1 MAERLLLSKKE
12 GLLNQQLLG
21 KELDQS
27 LVIKGQSKSR
37 RITVGFSKSGMAV
50 IVLLLTFLLTITI
63 VSHQRLAGVNRSL
76 GEQQEKLEKLEI
88 EQNNLKEEK
97 ELLTRYDR
105 ISQIAKEHGMTL
117 KDEQVRTIA
126 NEK

>member
-21 KELDQS
+21 KGLDQS